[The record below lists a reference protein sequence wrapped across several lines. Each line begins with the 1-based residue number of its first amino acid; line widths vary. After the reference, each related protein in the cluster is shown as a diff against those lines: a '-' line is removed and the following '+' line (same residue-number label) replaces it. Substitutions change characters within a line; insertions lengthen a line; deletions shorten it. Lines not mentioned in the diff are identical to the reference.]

1 MENTYTVALA
11 GNPNVGK
18 STIFNNLT
26 GMHQHTGN
34 WTGKTVANATGNLVI
49 KDEKFNLVD
58 IPGTY
63 SIMSNSQEEE
73 IARDYICF
81 EKPDTTII
89 VVDSTCLERNLNLV
103 FQIMEITDN
112 IIVCVNLLDEA
123 KKKKIHINLKKLE
136 ELLGVPVVGTTARD
150 KRTLEN
156 LKNTI
161 YKVCKKEIIPNP
173 KKIKYSSQIE
183 ENIDILEQELINTYE
198 ENEQENY
205 RGIPL
210 ALEENKISEKLYRWI
225 SIKII
230 DGEEKIL
237 ETIQQKFNI
246 NLEAENIKECTTHIK
261 NNLEK
266 SGITNKNF
274 KDKIVSN
281 IVKNAEK
288 VSQEVCSFEDRDY
301 SGRDRK
307 IDKIFFNAEML
318 SKLVCKHNKENYN
331 STDRKIDKILTSKKF
346 GIPIMILFLGLIFWL
361 TIVGA
366 NYPSELLFN
375 LFNSIQIKLINFA
388 NYIHCPQ
395 WLSDMLINGIYQT
408 LTWIIAVMLP
418 PMAIFFPLFTILED
432 LGYLLRI
439 AFNMDGFFKKA
450 CCSGKQMITMCMGFG
465 CNACGVTG
473 CRIIDSPRERLI
485 AILTN
490 NFVPCNGRF
499 PFLISIA
506 TIFIAGAYSAEN
518 GFLSSI
524 LSTLAVIIV
533 IIFGIFLTLIISK
546 ILSNTIL
553 KGMPSSIVL
562 ELPPYRKPQFGK
574 ILVRSIFDR
583 TLFILGRAISVAA
596 PAGLVIWL
604 LANIGINGESLL
616 TIIANFL
623 NPFAKLMGLDG
634 YILTAFILGIPA
646 NEIVLP
652 IILMCYL
659 KGGALVKIEDTIQI
673 GQILIQNGWNM
684 HTAMNVMLFTIL
696 HFPCATTLLT
706 IKKETN
712 SWKWTGIAFLLPTL
726 CGIILCMCTTLAY
739 NVILLIN

>member
-1 MENTYTVALA
+1 MKNTYTVALA

-18 STIFNNLT
+18 STIFNSLT

-34 WTGKTVANATGNLVI
+34 WTGKTVANATGEAIINN
-49 KDEKFNLVD
+49 KEFTFVD

-63 SIMSNSQEEE
+63 SIMSNSEEEE

-81 EKPDTTII
+81 GNPDATVI

-103 FQIMEITDN
+103 YQIMEITDN

-123 KKKKIHINLKKLE
+123 KKKKIKIDLKKLE
-136 ELLGVPVVGTTARD
+136 DLLGVPVVGTVARD
-150 KRTLEN
+150 KQTLEN

-161 YKVCKKEIIPNP
+161 YKVCEGEIKPHT
-173 KKIKYSSQIE
+173 KTVRYEQEIE
-183 ENIDILEQELINTYE
+183 ENLEKIVEKLDTDLLV
-198 ENEQENY
+198 NEYSEKRNIVTEI
-205 RGIPL
+205 GV
-210 ALEENKISEKLYRWI
+210 EKNKISKKLCRWI
-225 SIKII
+225 AIKLI

-237 ETIQQKFNI
+237 KSIQENLEIDLEEQGIQQSVIEAKE
-246 NLEAENIKECTTHIK
+246 NLETREITSK
-261 NNLEK
+261 NL
-266 SGITNKNF
+266 
-274 KDKIVSN
+274 KDKIVAD
-281 IVKNAEK
+281 IMKKAEATSK
-288 VSQEVCSFEDRDY
+288 EVCTFENKNYRERD
-301 SGRDRK
+301 
-307 IDKIFFNAEML
+307 L
-318 SKLVCKHNKENYN
+318 
-331 STDRKIDKILTSKKF
+331 KIDKILTSKIF
-346 GIPIMILFLGLIFWL
+346 GILIMILFLGLIFWI

-366 NYPSELLFN
+366 NYPSEWLFSI
-375 LFNSIQIKLINFA
+375 FNWLQDKLVHFA
-388 NYIHCPQ
+388 NYIHCPT
-395 WLSDMLINGIYQT
+395 WLSDMLINGVYKT

-432 LGYLLRI
+432 LGYLPRI

-499 PFLISIA
+499 PFLITIA
-506 TIFIAGAYSAEN
+506 TIFIAGAFAGGN
-518 GFLSSI
+518 GFLASI
-524 LSTLAVIIV
+524 LSTFAVIVV
-533 IIFGIFLTLIISK
+533 IIFGIFLTLVISK
-546 ILSNTIL
+546 ILSKTIL
-553 KGMPSSIVL
+553 KGMPSSMVL

-583 TLFILGRAISVAA
+583 TLFVLGRAISVAV
-596 PAGLVIWL
+596 PAGLIIWL
-604 LANIGINGESLL
+604 MANVGINGQSLL
-616 TIIANFL
+616 SIIANFL

-659 KGGALVKIEDTIQI
+659 KGGTLVNIEDTIQI
-673 GQILIQNGWNM
+673 GQILIQNGWTM
-684 HTAMNVMLFTIL
+684 LTAMNVMLFTIL

-706 IKKETN
+706 VKKETS
-712 SWKWTGIAFLLPTL
+712 SWKWTAISFLIPTV
-726 CGIILCMCTTLAY
+726 CGIVLCMFTNLVY
-739 NVILLIN
+739 NIILVL

>member
-1 MENTYTVALA
+1 MKNTYTVALA

-18 STIFNNLT
+18 STIFNSLT

-34 WTGKTVANATGNLVI
+34 WTGKTVANAIGETIIND
-49 KDEKFNLVD
+49 KEFTFVD

-63 SIMSNSQEEE
+63 SIMSNSEEEE

-81 EKPDTTII
+81 GNPDATVI

-103 FQIMEITDN
+103 YQIMEITDN

-123 KKKKIHINLKKLE
+123 KKKKIKIDLKKLE
-136 ELLGVPVVGTTARD
+136 DLLGVPVVGTIARE
-150 KRTLEN
+150 KQTLEN

-161 YKVCKKEIIPNP
+161 YRVCEGEIRPHTKTVI
-173 KKIKYSSQIE
+173 YEQEIE
-183 ENIDILEQELINTYE
+183 ENLEKIVEKLDTDLLV
-198 ENEQENY
+198 NEY
-205 RGIPL
+205 
-210 ALEENKISEKLYRWI
+210 LEKRNIVTEIGVKKNKISKKLCRWI
-225 SIKII
+225 AIKLI

-237 ETIQQKFNI
+237 KSIQENLEIDLEEQGIQQSVIEAKE
-246 NLEAENIKECTTHIK
+246 NLETREIN
-261 NNLEK
+261 
-266 SGITNKNF
+266 SKNF
-274 KDKIVSN
+274 KDKIVAD
-281 IVKNAEK
+281 IMKKAEETSK
-288 VSQEVCSFEDRDY
+288 EVCTFKNKNYRERD
-301 SGRDRK
+301 
-307 IDKIFFNAEML
+307 L
-318 SKLVCKHNKENYN
+318 
-331 STDRKIDKILTSKKF
+331 KIDKILTSKIF
-346 GIPIMILFLGLIFWL
+346 GIPIMILFLGLIFWI

-366 NYPSELLFN
+366 NYPSEWLFSV
-375 LFNSIQIKLINFA
+375 FNWLQDKLIYFA
-388 NYIHCPQ
+388 NYIHCPT
-395 WLSDMLINGIYQT
+395 WLSDMLINGVYKT
-408 LTWIIAVMLP
+408 LTWIVAVMLP

-432 LGYLLRI
+432 LGYLPRI

-499 PFLISIA
+499 PFLITIA
-506 TIFIAGAYSAEN
+506 TIFIAGVFAGGN
-518 GFLSSI
+518 GFLASI
-524 LSTLAVIIV
+524 LSTFAVIIV
-533 IIFGIFLTLIISK
+533 IIFGIFLTLITSK
-546 ILSNTIL
+546 ILSKTIL
-553 KGMPSSIVL
+553 KGMPSSMVL

-583 TLFILGRAISVAA
+583 TLFVLGRAISVAA

-604 LANIGINGESLL
+604 MANVGIDGQSLL
-616 TIIANFL
+616 SIIANFL

-659 KGGALVKIEDTIQI
+659 KGGTLVNIEDTIQI
-673 GQILIQNGWNM
+673 GQILIQNGWTM
-684 HTAMNVMLFTIL
+684 LTAMNVMLFTIL

-706 IKKETN
+706 IKKETD
-712 SWKWTGIAFLLPTL
+712 SWKWTAISFAIPTIYGIV
-726 CGIILCMCTTLAY
+726 LCMLTNLVY
-739 NVILLIN
+739 NVILVL